1 MFQHT
6 WTQNKNETKC
16 SSFVNQEI
24 EVVLKTLKNASNWRY
39 KQYMPPNPFVH
50 NLFCSYPF
58 HIISLS
64 FSNSLLFFVPIN
76 RTSAMDLLM
85 LYEWNLSLMKRKCSL
100 FPLHLQRK
108 ADGITSQKIFCKNIF
123 AVFYFIITKES
134 YKIPGP

>member
-39 KQYMPPNPFVH
+39 KQYMPPSPFVH

-58 HIISLS
+58 HSISLS

-85 LYEWNLSLMKRKCSL
+85 LYE
-100 FPLHLQRK
+100 
-108 ADGITSQKIFCKNIF
+108 
-123 AVFYFIITKES
+123 
-134 YKIPGP
+134 